1 MVKPLKLT
9 LVFFMMTIP
18 FCSQGQVLISLLFG
32 DALNTDKIE
41 FGITGG
47 MNRSDLRGIEDA
59 QALNNFNLG
68 FYFNILL
75 MENSYL
81 STGLLVKSNVGARGM
96 ATYPLGDPGFD
107 GIFEGGA
114 LTTKISYFYIPVMW
128 QQRIQSRWLLEG
140 GLQAGIR
147 GNAIDIFNTE
157 FNGGKVKFERSV
169 KSKYTIL
176 DAGLVGGI
184 GYKLKEIPKSM
195 SVGFLYYHGV
205 VDVLASS
212 GQEVRNSSLY
222 LYLRIPI
229 GGNKPAKQD

>member
-1 MVKPLKLT
+1 MIKCKVVLLAALLLIVPA
-9 LVFFMMTIP
+9 
-18 FCSQGQVLISLLFG
+18 FCHGQVLISLLFG

-107 GIFEGGA
+107 GIFEEGS
-114 LTTKISYFYIPVMW
+114 LTTKINYFYIPVMW

-140 GLQAGIR
+140 GLQSGIR
-147 GNAIDIFNTE
+147 SRAFDYFDVE
-157 FNGGKVKFERSV
+157 FDGGDVEYQRDV
-169 KSKYTIL
+169 KSDYTRF

-195 SVGFLYYHGV
+195 SIGFLYYHGL
-205 VDVLASS
+205 VDVLAASTS
-212 GQEVRNSSLY
+212 EVRNSSLY

-229 GGNKPAKQD
+229 GGNKPASQD

>member
-1 MVKPLKLT
+1 MAALFLIVPA
-9 LVFFMMTIP
+9 
-18 FCSQGQVLISLLFG
+18 FCQGQILISLLFG

-114 LTTKISYFYIPVMW
+114 LTTKINYFYLPVMW

-147 GNAIDIFNTE
+147 TRAFDFFDVE
-157 FNGGKVKFERSV
+157 FDGGDVEYQRDVRSD
-169 KSKYTIL
+169 YGRF
-176 DAGLVGGI
+176 DAGVVGGV
-184 GYKLKEIPKSM
+184 GYKLKEITKSM
-195 SVGFLYYHGV
+195 SVGFLYYHGL

-229 GGNKPAKQD
+229 GGNKPTKQD